1 MKSEVPVQK
10 NKEYIVTIL
19 DYGYEGEGIAKIDNF
34 TIFIPGVMKDEKV
47 KILIVKVNTSHAFG
61 KVLEIITPS
70 NKRQETDCNTYKRCG
85 GCNLRHIKYAETLN
99 LKRNIVQNLID
110 KTLEQKVVARE
121 TIGMDKP
128 FFYRNKAQY
137 PVGYNK
143 NGDIVT
149 GVYAARTHEIIE
161 LKSCAIQMPISQEIA
176 KFIIDFMKQ
185 NKITAYNEKTGK
197 GAIRHIVVKV
207 GLRTNEVMCVLV
219 TNERKIS
226 NEDKLVE
233 VLKETFPEI
242 KTIVKNINQ
251 KNTNVIMG
259 FENHILY
266 GNGYIQDKLGD
277 FTFNISPLS
286 FYQINPIQTE
296 KLYNLAIEKAN
307 LSKDDIA
314 LDLYCGIGTIGTFA
328 SPYVKKVYGIEIVE
342 QAIQDAKENAKLN
355 KIENIEF
362 YCGDVEEVLENVLN
376 KENIT
381 PNVIFVDPPRK
392 GLDKHTI
399 QNILGLKPERFV
411 YISCNPAT
419 LMRDLKEFEQDYEI
433 QEIQPVDMFP
443 YTSHVETI
451 AVLCLKETTNPLK

>member
-1 MKSEVPVQK
+1 MENKVPVQK

-34 TIFIPGVMKDEKV
+34 TVFVKGAMKGEKV

-61 KVLEIITPS
+61 KILEIITPS
-70 NKRQETDCNTYKRCG
+70 NKRQEADCNTYKRCG
-85 GCNLRHIKYAETLN
+85 GCNLRHIKYEETLN
-99 LKRNIVQNLID
+99 LKRNTVQNLID
-110 KTLEQKVVARE
+110 KTLEEKITAKE
-121 TIGMDKP
+121 TIGMEKP

-143 NGDIVT
+143 NDEIIT

-176 KFIIDFMKQ
+176 KFVINFMKE
-185 NKITAYNEKTGK
+185 NGVTAYNEETGK

-207 GLRTNEVMCVLV
+207 GLHTNEVMCVLV
-219 TNERKIS
+219 TNERKILK
-226 NEDKLVE
+226 EEKLVE
-233 VLKETFPEI
+233 ELRKSFPEI

-259 FENHILY
+259 SENEVLY

-277 FTFNISPLS
+277 FVFNISPLS

-307 LSKDDIA
+307 LNKEDIV
-314 LDLYCGIGTIGTFA
+314 LDLYCGIGTIGSFA
-328 SPYVKKVYGIEIVE
+328 SPYVKKVYGIEIVD
-342 QAIQDAKENAKLN
+342 QAIKDAKENAKLN

-362 YCGDVEEVLENVLN
+362 YCGDVEEVLENVLS
-376 KENIT
+376 KENIV

-399 QNILGLKPERFV
+399 QNILNLKPERFV

-419 LMRDLKEFEQDYEI
+419 LMRDLKEFEKDYTI
-433 QEIQPVDMFP
+433 REIQPLDMFP
-443 YTSHVETI
+443 FTNHVETI
-451 AVLCLKETTNPLK
+451 ATLKLK

>member
-1 MKSEVPVQK
+1 MENKVPVQK

-34 TIFIPGVMKDEKV
+34 TVFVKGAMKGEKV

-61 KVLEIITPS
+61 KILEIITPS
-70 NKRQETDCNTYKRCG
+70 NKRQDSDCNTYKRCG
-85 GCNLRHIKYAETLN
+85 GCNLRHIKYEETLN

-110 KTLEQKVVARE
+110 KTLEEKITAKE
-121 TIGMDKP
+121 TIGMEKP

-143 NGDIVT
+143 NGEIIT

-176 KFIIDFMKQ
+176 KFVINFMKE
-185 NKITAYNEKTGK
+185 NGVTAYNEETGK

-207 GLRTNEVMCVLV
+207 GLHTNEVMCVLV
-219 TNERKIS
+219 TNERKILK
-226 NEDKLVE
+226 EEKLVE
-233 VLKETFPEI
+233 ELRKSFPEI

-259 FENHILY
+259 SENEVLY

-277 FTFNISPLS
+277 FVFNISPLS

-307 LSKDDIA
+307 LNKEDIV
-314 LDLYCGIGTIGTFA
+314 LDLYCGIGTIGSFA
-328 SPYVKKVYGIEIVE
+328 SPYVKKVYGIEIVD
-342 QAIQDAKENAKLN
+342 QAIKDAKENAKLN

-362 YCGDVEEVLENVLN
+362 YCGDVEEVLENVLS
-376 KENIT
+376 KENIV

-399 QNILGLKPERFV
+399 QNILNLKPERFV

-419 LMRDLKEFEQDYEI
+419 LMRDLKEFEKDYTI
-433 QEIQPVDMFP
+433 REIQPLDMFP
-443 YTSHVETI
+443 FTSHVETVS
-451 AVLCLKETTNPLK
+451 VLTLKK